1 MLSERPDRRPY
12 FGGLP
17 ANVKHNS
24 PHFQRDV
31 MNFITEVVKSKEG
44 VTFSPIDP
52 FQDEK
57 VVLPLSHSAKV
68 ENF

>member
-1 MLSERPDRRPY
+1 LSERPDRRPF

-17 ANVKHNS
+17 KEISHSS
-24 PHFQRDV
+24 PTFQRDV
-31 MNFITEVVKSKEG
+31 MNFIVSVVKSKEG
-44 VTFSPIDP
+44 QTFSPIDP